1 MSVAAGS
8 VRNMAR
14 QEPTGDLQLAEL
26 ARSMRADG
34 ATYAEIKGAL
44 GIGSSTLGRLLGT
57 LGQGRPKPR
66 ISPNVREQARKLRQ
80 DGSTVPEIADKL
92 GVARS
97 TAWLMVRDIQPAPGF
112 SARER
117 RAEAGRAYWR
127 EERPRR
133 AAAREQAVADAASQ
147 VASLTARELMLVG
160 AVAYWAEGSKSKP
173 WRTQDRLTFIN
184 SDPDM
189 IKLFLAW
196 LGQAGVMPDRVRY
209 RVNIHESADVN
220 GAVQYWADVVGVA
233 SDSFQKT
240 TLKQHSPLTQRHNA
254 GSDYH
259 GCLVVRVNSS
269 AKEYR
274 LAEGLWKG
282 LSAAVEGMPG
292 PKPAS

>member
-8 VRNMAR
+8 VRDMAR
-14 QEPTGDLQLAEL
+14 QEPADGQLGEL

-44 GIGSSTLGRLLGT
+44 GIGSSTLGRFLGT
-57 LGQGRPKPR
+57 LGQGRPRPR
-66 ISPNVREQARKLRQ
+66 ISSNVREQARKLRL

-97 TAWLMVRDIQPAPGF
+97 TAWLVVRDVQPAPGF
-112 SARER
+112 NARER

-127 EERPRR
+127 EARPRR
-133 AAAREQAVADAASQ
+133 AAAREQAVQDAASQ
-147 VASLTARELMLVG
+147 VADLTARELMLMG

-196 LGQAGVMPDRVRY
+196 LEQASVTSDRVRY
-209 RVNIHESADVN
+209 RVSIHESADVDS
-220 GAVQYWADVVGVA
+220 AVRYWADVVGVA

-240 TLKQHSPLTQRHNA
+240 TVKRHSPLTQRHNA

-259 GCLVVRVNSS
+259 GCLVVRVNGS

-282 LSAAVEGMPG
+282 LSAAVDRGRNPEPT
-292 PKPAS
+292 A